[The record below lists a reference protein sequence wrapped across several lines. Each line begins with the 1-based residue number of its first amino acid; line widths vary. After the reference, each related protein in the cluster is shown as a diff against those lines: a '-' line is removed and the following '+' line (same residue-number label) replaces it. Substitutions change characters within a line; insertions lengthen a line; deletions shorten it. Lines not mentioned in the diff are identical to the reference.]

1 MFSKKIGL
9 VAALMIF
16 AGVALQAA
24 PWFSHNARRT
34 PKTLTVIGNF
44 KTPRLMAETI
54 LVLTRQPYMLIS
66 NDGRYFIVMS
76 KNTIEIPKDK
86 LDVYINRLNPKRV
99 IILGDEKYVSRAD
112 EMNLRK
118 INLRRIPMLRIY
130 GENWSR
136 IAEELDD
143 LLNIGNLTRNFNRNY
158 YDMQLTDARL
168 RDVPAAADAAKDA
181 APAVEPAVKN
191 APEAVP
197 ASNELPVAEPIGK

>member
-1 MFSKKIGL
+1 MFSKKVGL
-9 VAALMIF
+9 VAAMVIF
-16 AGVALQAA
+16 AGAVCHGA

-34 PKTLTVIGNF
+34 VNTLTVVGNY

-54 LVLTRQPYMLIS
+54 LSLTRQPYLLIS
-66 NDGRYFIVMS
+66 SDGRYFSVMS

-99 IILGDEKYVSRAD
+99 VILGDEKYVSREE

-143 LLNIGNLTRNFNRNY
+143 MLNIGNLTRNFNRNL
-158 YDMQLTDARL
+158 YDMQLADPRL
-168 RDVPAAADAAKDA
+168 RDMQAAKSAETKEADSA
-181 APAVEPAVKN
+181 KN
-191 APEAVP
+191 APEAAPV
-197 ASNELPVAEPIGK
+197 AEDLPVAEPVGK